1 MVDRTDVSE
10 LRTFV
15 SAIVHSAELGISVGD
30 VLRAQS
36 AEMRIKRRQLAEERA
51 HKLPVKILLP
61 LVLCILPCVF
71 IVVLGPAVI
80 NIIKT
85 FSSLGA

>member
-1 MVDRTDVSE
+1 
-10 LRTFV
+10 
-15 SAIVHSAELGISVGD
+15 
-30 VLRAQS
+30 
-36 AEMRIKRRQLAEERA
+36 MRIKRRQLAEERA